1 MQTLDETRLEAFVGQ
16 IAVEAG
22 AAVNAALVNIGDRLG
37 LYRAM
42 ADSQPVTAAE
52 LAGRTATHE
61 RYVREWLNAQ
71 AAGGFVTYDPA
82 EDSYVLPAEHA
93 FVLADETSPLAMAG
107 IYAAATAAIGSRE
120 HVAERFRT
128 GDGLGWH
135 EHHHD
140 LFSGTERAFGANYR
154 MHLLTGWLPALDG
167 VVEKLEGG
175 AAVADVGCGHGASAI
190 LMAQAFPNAT
200 FHGIDVH
207 AESIEVARGRAAEAG
222 VDDRVTFEV
231 AEATGYS
238 GSYDVIA
245 FFDALHDLGD
255 PVGAARHA
263 RAALAPDGTCLIVE
277 PFAGDRIEDNLTP
290 VGRFFYGMSTLVCT
304 PGSLSQA
311 GRAAL
316 GTQAGEARLRDVLL
330 AGGFA
335 TVRRAA
341 QTPFNLVL
349 EARGQSIVS

>member
-1 MQTLDETRLEAFVGQ
+1 MQTLDETKVEAFAGQ
-16 IAVEAG
+16 IVVEAG

-42 ADSQPVTAAE
+42 ADAQPVTAAE
-52 LAGRTATHE
+52 LASRTATHE

-71 AAGGFVTYDPA
+71 AAGSFVTYDPA
-82 EDSYVLPAEHA
+82 SDTYVLPAEHA
-93 FVLADETSPLAMAG
+93 FVLADETSPVAMAG
-107 IYAAATAAIGSRE
+107 IYSAVTAAIESRE
-120 HVAERFRT
+120 HVAERFRS

-140 LFSGTERAFGANYR
+140 LFHGTERAFGALYR
-154 MHLLTGWLPALDG
+154 MHLLGDWLPSLDG
-167 VVEKLEGG
+167 VVEQLERG
-175 AAVADVGCGHGASAI
+175 ASVADVGCGHGASAI
-190 LMAQAFPNAT
+190 MMAQAFPHST

-207 AESIEVARGRAAEAG
+207 GPSIEIARARAAEAG
-222 VDDRVTFEV
+222 VADRVTFEV
-231 AEATGYS
+231 ADAASYTGR
-238 GSYDVIA
+238 YDIVA

-263 RAALAPDGTCLIVE
+263 RAALAPGGTLIVVE
-277 PFAGDRIEDNLTP
+277 PFAGDTIEGNLTP
-290 VGRFFYGMSTLVCT
+290 VGRYFYGISTLVCT
-304 PGSLSQA
+304 PGSLSQP

-330 AGGFA
+330 EGGFA

-341 QTPFNLVL
+341 ATPFNLVL